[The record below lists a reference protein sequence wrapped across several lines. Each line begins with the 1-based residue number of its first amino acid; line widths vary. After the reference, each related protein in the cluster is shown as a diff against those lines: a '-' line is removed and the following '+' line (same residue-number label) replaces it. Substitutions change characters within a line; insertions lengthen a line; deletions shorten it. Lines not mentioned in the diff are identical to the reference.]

1 MANHSRAVSPNIG
14 PTSLPTQS
22 LLSSNSEIPSVT
34 CETRTPEVQLTLEY
48 DLGDGV
54 EISPVVESEQ
64 PAGEY
69 STSFYILSRC

>member
-1 MANHSRAVSPNIG
+1 MANHSRAVTPNLG

-22 LLSSNSEIPSVT
+22 LLSSNSEIPSVVCKT
-34 CETRTPEVQLTLEY
+34 CTPEVQLAIEY

-54 EISPVVESEQ
+54 EINPVVESEQ

-69 STSFYILSRC
+69 STSFCILSCH